1 MARTVLQ
8 KTDYKDLNPLAA
20 SALCWSRNMSKRK
33 LEKEALVKG
42 VAVRQAIDIEI
53 PPPRPKRKPSNPYP
67 RKIGAGTPPSQVGSK
82 DGKPFTSVSS
92 LPVGKS
98 ILDLEKEPP
107 SELLDHQKPGVG
119 EKLENTERNQ
129 DEDNSEVL
137 FLSPEA
143 PCASL
148 SSENRNSMPPATPNN
163 SCTFRS
169 FAPISKEA
177 AHKDETNESYVTF
190 EAQKNRLDKPD
201 AKQTFQDNGS
211 CSSSQLGKSHLSH
224 EPLIGKLQLTE
235 SFGGLSENDMQ
246 AAQSYPRHVPV
257 HVIDGNLGMSTRNVC
272 PDMSCQES
280 SLHQMES
287 NHGHTK
293 LFANLPASSTTELC
307 NNELKSAVHQS
318 FPTFHPLFTP
328 ISSNKDDY
336 QQFSHTSSPF
346 SSLVVSA
353 LLQNPAAHAAA
364 SLAATFWP
372 TASVDASANSPT
384 DGIADFSSRQMNSAP
399 SMAAIAAAT
408 VAAAT
413 AWWAARGLLPLG
425 APTCTGFTCSPT
437 LASAT
442 PTPTPTDNGQDRA
455 AINRRRENS
464 PLDTGLQDQQLDPKY
479 SEAMREQQSASKLPS
494 LSLSDSEESEDRKQ
508 NNGLTAAAPEEAASA
523 AELHDLNKT
532 ESRKQ
537 VDRSSCGSNTPSS
550 SEVETDALDNNEKL
564 EEESKEPDASQLA
577 SDPSNHRGRI
587 SSNSNDSWKEVS
599 EGGRLAFQALFSRH
613 RLPQSFSPPPDLN
626 KGQKQD
632 SIEKNNRDKENE
644 NALQLDLNGKTWGA
658 GSSYQLVEHN
668 TFFRVENS
676 GGGGLLKMG
685 LGHAKLKAHR
695 TGFKPYKRCSVEANA
710 RIGSSNQEEERGS
723 KRMRLEGDA
732 SV

>member
-1 MARTVLQ
+1 VAKVVVVV
-8 KTDYKDLNPLAA
+8 DVE
-20 SALCWSRNMSKRK
+20 SE

-42 VAVRQAIDIEI
+42 VPVGQAIDIEI

-67 RKIGAGTPPSQVGSK
+67 RKTGAGMPPSQVGSK
-82 DGKPFTSVSS
+82 DGKPFTSVFS
-92 LPVGKS
+92 LPIGKN
-98 ILDLEKEPP
+98 IPDLEKEPP
-107 SELLDHQKPGVG
+107 SELLDHQKSGVG
-119 EKLENTERNQ
+119 DKLENTERNQ

-163 SCTFRS
+163 SCAFRS

-177 AHKDETNESYVTF
+177 AHKDETDESYVTF
-190 EAQKNRLDKPD
+190 EAKENRLDKLD
-201 AKQTFQDNGS
+201 TKQTFQDNGS
-211 CSSSQLGKSHLSH
+211 CSSSFLGKSHLSH
-224 EPLIGKLQLTE
+224 GPLIGKLQLTE
-235 SFGGLSENDMQ
+235 SFGALAENDMQ

-257 HVIDGNLGMSTRNVC
+257 HVIVGNLGMSTRNVS

-287 NHGHTK
+287 DHGRTK

-318 FPTFHPLFTP
+318 FPTFDPLFTP
-328 ISSNKDDY
+328 ISSDKDDY
-336 QQFSHTSSPF
+336 RPFPHTSSTF
-346 SSLVVSA
+346 SSLIVSA

-364 SLAATFWP
+364 SFAATFWP
-372 TASVDASANSPT
+372 SASVEVSANSPT
-384 DGIADFSSRQMNSAP
+384 GGIADFPSRQMNSAP
-399 SMAAIAAAT
+399 SVAAIAAAT

-413 AWWAARGLLPLG
+413 AWWAAHGLLPLG
-425 APTCTGFTCSPT
+425 APTCTGFACTPT
-437 LASAT
+437 LASA
-442 PTPTPTDNGQDRA
+442 TPTPTDNGQDRA

-464 PLDTGLQDQQLDPKY
+464 PLDTALQDQQIDPKY
-479 SEAMREQQSASKLPS
+479 SEDMREQQSASKLPS
-494 LSLSDSEESEDRKQ
+494 LSLSDSEESEGRKQ
-508 NNGLTAAAPEEAASA
+508 NNGLPAAAPDEAASA

-550 SEVETDALDNNEKL
+550 SEVETDALDNNGKL
-564 EEESKEPDASQLA
+564 EEESKEPDASQPA
-577 SDPSNHRGRI
+577 SDPSNRRGRI
-587 SSNSNDSWKEVS
+587 SGNSNDSWKEVS

-626 KGQKQD
+626 KEQKQD
-632 SIEKNNRDKENE
+632 GFEKNNRDKENE

-658 GSSYQLVEHN
+658 CSSYQPVEHN
-668 TFFRVENS
+668 TFFRIENS
-676 GGGGLLKMG
+676 GGEGPLKMG

-695 TGFKPYKRCSVEANA
+695 TGFKPYKRCLVEANA
-710 RIGSSNQEEERGS
+710 RIGSSNQEEEKGS